1 LGVED
6 AGGQAQQ
13 GMNVCLF
20 EELASNGLPSP
31 RLCEFVALNIEC
43 ALAQAFTGAAF
54 EKDNGDRGSG
64 RHGREAR
71 RVSNWADA
79 NHYRAQ
85 RFQRGRAFSGS

>member
-1 LGVED
+1 LRVKD
-6 AGGQAQQ
+6 AGRQSQQ
-13 GMNVCLF
+13 GMHVGLF
-20 EELASNGLPSP
+20 EQFAANGLPSP
-31 RLCEFVALNIEC
+31 RLCEFVALYFEC

-71 RVSNWADA
+71 SVSNWADA